1 MPDWWARSDGLRD
14 VLVELGR
21 LPPPQRKFDLTEIRP
36 GWLVFDRD
44 LEPIGRAEGLVRR
57 YVVVRRSYWRMYLW
71 QRLYVPDTAIGET
84 HEGSVLLNIPRAWI
98 GAMGWGHPPRKPPKA
113 WTHG

>member
-1 MPDWWARSDGLRD
+1 VG
-14 VLVELGR
+14 
-21 LPPPQRKFDLTEIRP
+21 
-36 GWLVFDRD
+36 
-44 LEPIGRAEGLVRR
+44 R

-71 QRLYVPDTAIGET
+71 QRPFVPDTAIGET